1 MTAATPSRRTPA
13 GVGQSAPDAVALAEL
28 CKAGADELR
37 LLILRLLRR
46 DAMGV
51 SELCEVLD
59 VRQPALSHHLKL
71 MSRAGLLESQRD
83 GNHIFYRR
91 RALLTGDCRTLVQRA
106 LLQAAD
112 DLPLSVEVTQRL
124 EALQARREENS
135 REFFRSNAGRFREQ
149 QDLIAGP
156 ERYAQAV
163 LAALDALPGK
173 RRGLALEIG
182 PGEGWLLPE
191 LAQRFAK
198 VVAVDNA
205 AEMLARSEALLQEQ
219 GIDNTTLYLADT
231 GSPALRGL
239 DADLAVLNMVLHHTP
254 DPGQTLRE
262 AAAALKPGGALL
274 VTDLCEHDQGWAR
287 ESCGDLWLGF
297 APQQVL
303 AWAQDAGLSDIA
315 SNYLAQR
322 NGFRIQ
328 VRLFGAPSTIQ

>member
-13 GVGQSAPDAVALAEL
+13 DAGQSAPDAVALAEL

-182 PGEGWLLPE
+182 PSPPNPSPR
-191 LAQRFAK
+191 ATRT
-198 VVAVDNA
+198 
-205 AEMLARSEALLQEQ
+205 RSRTRSRTPSS
-219 GIDNTTLYLADT
+219 TTSWPTTPNPRMRAT
-231 GSPALRGL
+231 ASPAR
-239 DADLAVLNMVLHHTP
+239 P
-254 DPGQTLRE
+254 
-262 AAAALKPGGALL
+262 
-274 VTDLCEHDQGWAR
+274 
-287 ESCGDLWLGF
+287 
-297 APQQVL
+297 
-303 AWAQDAGLSDIA
+303 
-315 SNYLAQR
+315 
-322 NGFRIQ
+322 
-328 VRLFGAPSTIQ
+328 